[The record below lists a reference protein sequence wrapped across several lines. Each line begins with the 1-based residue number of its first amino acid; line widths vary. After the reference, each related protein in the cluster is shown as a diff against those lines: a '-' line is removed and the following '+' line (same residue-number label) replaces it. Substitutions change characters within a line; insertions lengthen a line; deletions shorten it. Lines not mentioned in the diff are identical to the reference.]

1 MMLLLARLFSCFLV
15 LAAGTPFVGQSK
27 ERPPRAEGVAP
38 HKHRADL
45 SGSQVITLAPHGG
58 CIRSGA

>member
-1 MMLLLARLFSCFLV
+1 MRSLV

-27 ERPPRAEGVAP
+27 ERPPTAEGVAP

-45 SGSQVITLAPHGG
+45 SGSQVTTLAPHGG

>member
-1 MMLLLARLFSCFLV
+1 MSLV

-27 ERPPRAEGVAP
+27 ERPPRAEGVAQ
-38 HKHRADL
+38 HRRQADR
-45 SGSQVITLAPHGG
+45 SGSQVVALTPHGG